1 MAAGSHSFKR
11 LVLGLAPSAPD
22 RAMRVAVDLATLLH
36 VDLLGLFLEDTALR
50 DLARIPFAR
59 ELRPLGGGW
68 HPIDLERMSH
78 DLEVAARSV
87 ERFFTEAASG
97 LATKCEFEIVR
108 GPTSETIASISRTGD
123 IVIVAEP
130 VSPAERATQQ
140 FAGLM
145 EAAFRSAAAVLVVPP
160 QIARRAGAIVAVAAA
175 PDDPSVETAA
185 AIALAAKEHLILLDS
200 GERGYDDNR
209 LRELVDRTGL
219 AVRRIAAGKASLADP
234 AACAHAF
241 RMVQER
247 LIVMTRDAR
256 THELALSI
264 AAARRIPVLVIEPD
278 GERS

>member
-185 AIALAAKEHLILLDS
+185 AIALAAKEHLIVLDS

>member
-123 IVIVAEP
+123 IVIERNAEED
-130 VSPAERATQQ
+130 VQGLCSFGDLTQERA
-140 FAGLM
+140 
-145 EAAFRSAAAVLVVPP
+145 
-160 QIARRAGAIVAVAAA
+160 IVTCYA
-175 PDDPSVETAA
+175 
-185 AIALAAKEHLILLDS
+185 
-200 GERGYDDNR
+200 
-209 LRELVDRTGL
+209 
-219 AVRRIAAGKASLADP
+219 
-234 AACAHAF
+234 
-241 RMVQER
+241 
-247 LIVMTRDAR
+247 
-256 THELALSI
+256 
-264 AAARRIPVLVIEPD
+264 
-278 GERS
+278 

>member
-185 AIALAAKEHLILLDS
+185 AIALAAKEHLIVLDS

-219 AVRRIAAGKASLADP
+219 AVRRIVAGKASLADP